1 MTGSLAMNTNLEIG
15 FIVQARTGSVRFSDK
30 VIRKFYREESILE
43 IMIKK
48 LKRFE
53 DIPVIIATTTKSGD
67 DIIAEIATNHGV
79 SYFRG
84 SEDNVLDR
92 FIKAAGR
99 FDIDH
104 VIRICSDNPFIDVAG
119 LEDIIHKYRR
129 KPVDYLSYIL
139 SDDRPSIKTHFGL
152 WAEIASLKALKKIAA
167 VTNEKKYLEHVTS
180 YIYEHPDEFD
190 IAFIKAPE
198 IAFNRYDIRLTTDTE
213 EDFYLQQSV
222 YKALITEGRTSIEEI
237 VEYLD
242 NNKPILEK
250 MAHQIY
256 LNTKS

>member
-1 MTGSLAMNTNLEIG
+1 MNTNLKIG

-43 IMIKK
+43 IIIKK

-53 DIPVIIATTTKSGD
+53 NIPVIIATTNKSGD
-67 DIIAEIATNHGV
+67 DIIVEIATSQGAN
-79 SYFRG
+79 YFRG
-84 SEDNVLDR
+84 SENNVLDR

-99 FDIDH
+99 FNIDH
-104 VIRICSDNPFIDVAG
+104 VIRICSDNPFIDDAG
-119 LEDIIHKYRR
+119 LEEIILKYRS

-139 SDDRPSIKTHFGL
+139 SDNRPSIKTHFGL
-152 WAEIASLKALKKIAA
+152 WAEIASLRALKKIAA
-167 VTNEKKYLEHVTS
+167 VTNEKKYVEHVTS
-180 YIYEHPDEFD
+180 YIYEHPGEFD
-190 IAFIKAPE
+190 IEFIKAPE
-198 IAFNRYDIRLTTDTE
+198 IVFNRYDIRLTTDTE

-222 YKALITEGRTSIEEI
+222 YDALVAEGRTSIKEI

-256 LNTKS
+256 LNSKS